1 MDPLPTSPKPSGQ
14 PASRASSSSSIPADS
29 AAPAQVGH
37 KRPASAMAGQL
48 PARPSQQPRGHSPLP
63 TGHALQALATR
74 SPHGPSPTGPSSTHT
89 PTGPSWALDDEIQ
102 PAPHPAVGVGAQSHA
117 LHNAISP
124 EIEEFFA
131 EHEAAQQA
139 RSAASPIENFFKD
152 YEAEEAE
159 KIMRA
164 AMQAILEQQAQPAQ
178 QAQQAP
184 AVPTTPVLLGH
195 LQARIHDANDN
206 SYSIS
211 TSIVHQ

>member
-1 MDPLPTSPKPSGQ
+1 MGPLPTSHKPSGQ
-14 PASRASSSSSIPADS
+14 PVSRASSSSSSSIPADG
-29 AAPAQVGH
+29 ATHAQVGH
-37 KRPASAMAGQL
+37 KRPASAMAAQL
-48 PARPSQQPRGHSPLP
+48 PTRPSQQPRGDAPLR

-74 SPHGPSPTGPSSTHT
+74 SPQGPSPTHT